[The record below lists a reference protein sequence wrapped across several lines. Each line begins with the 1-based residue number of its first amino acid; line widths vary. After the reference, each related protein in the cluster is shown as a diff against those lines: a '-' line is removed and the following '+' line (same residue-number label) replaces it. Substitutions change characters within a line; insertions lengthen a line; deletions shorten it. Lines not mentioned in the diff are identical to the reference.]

1 VFDALVIGAGPA
13 GTMIAAALSDRGLRV
28 QGLTATPLRSIWP
41 NTYGIWRDELEALN
55 LTELLGHSWDDCV
68 SYFSQG
74 EVAHQRAYG
83 LFDKVKLQNHF
94 LDRCSKGQV
103 EWVEGA
109 AQSIKHLADHSCVV
123 TASGQELAA
132 RIVVDASGHKPVFV
146 ERSSIGPIAYQS
158 AYGIVGRFSAPPVPD
173 GQFVLMD
180 FRSTHLS
187 VAEKSQH
194 PPTFV
199 YVMDFGDG
207 RYFVEETS
215 LAAAPA
221 LGFDV
226 LEQRLRSR
234 LRARGIEVL
243 EEYEVERCLF
253 PMNLPMPRFDQ
264 SVVGFGGAASMV
276 HPASGY
282 SIGAQLRRAPDLAE
296 AIAQALKVPN
306 ATPQSIAKAGW
317 QGLWPQERLR
327 KYYLYRFGLEKL
339 MRFNE
344 PRLTHFFDTFFDL
357 PQAQWSG
364 FLADGMTSPELVVAM
379 LRLFMAA
386 PNDVRWGLMQFPGQ
400 EAGLFWEF
408 LSA

>member
-13 GTMIAAALSDRGLRV
+13 GTMIAAALSDQGLRV
-28 QGLTATPLRSIWP
+28 QGLTATPLRSVWP
-41 NTYGIWRDELEALN
+41 NTYGIWRDELEALS
-55 LTELLGHSWDDCV
+55 LTDLLGHSWEDCV

-74 EVAHQRAYG
+74 QVGHDRAYG
-83 LFDKVKLQNHF
+83 LFDKVKLQNYL
-94 LDRCSKGQV
+94 LDRCEKSQV

-123 TASGQELAA
+123 TASGQELTA

-146 ERSSIGPIAYQS
+146 ERSYSYPIAYQA

-173 GQFVLMD
+173 EQFVLMD
-180 FRSTHLS
+180 FRSDHLS
-187 VAEKSQH
+187 IQEKAQC

-199 YVMDFGDG
+199 YSMNLGNGV
-207 RYFVEETS
+207 YFVEETS
-215 LAAAPA
+215 LASAPSV
-221 LGFDV
+221 GFDV

-234 LRARGIEVL
+234 LQSQGITVL
-243 EEYEVERCLF
+243 EEHEVERCLF

-282 SIGAQLRRAPDLAE
+282 SIGAQLRRAPDLAG
-296 AIAQALKVPN
+296 AIAQALKADNPS
-306 ATPQSIAKAGW
+306 PQTLARAGW
-317 QGLWPQERLR
+317 QGLWPQDRLR

-339 MRFNE
+339 MRFDE
-344 PRLTHFFDTFFDL
+344 ARLTHFFDTFFDL
-357 PQAQWSG
+357 PKAQWSG

-379 LRLFMAA
+379 LRLFAAA
-386 PNDVRWGLMQFPGQ
+386 PNDVRWGLMQFPGK
-400 EAGLFWEF
+400 EAGLFWDF
-408 LSA
+408 LTV